1 MIFREGIEKYCD
13 EHSSLSD
20 PLFRELEEETRA
32 FAPKVAHMQ
41 VGTIEGRLLSLLTRL
56 SGATRILEFGTFTG
70 CSSLHFLKALPDHG
84 KLTTLDIDEKAVS
97 VARKFWSSHGWENK
111 VESLVQDA
119 HASVS
124 MLIDEV
130 DSGKR
135 PLFDLAFI
143 DADKSSYEDYFRAS
157 MKLVK
162 KGGLII
168 VDNTLWSGDV
178 LNPQDKA
185 AKAIHA
191 FNEARRTDS
200 RVESLLLP
208 IRDGVSLFQIL

>member
-1 MIFREGIEKYCD
+1 
-13 EHSSLSD
+13 
-20 PLFRELEEETRA
+20 
-32 FAPKVAHMQ
+32 
-41 VGTIEGRLLSLLTRL
+41 LLSLLTRL

-70 CSSLHFLKALPDHG
+70 CSSLHFLNALPDTG
-84 KLTTLDIDEKAVS
+84 RLTTLDIDEQAVA
-97 VARKFWSSHGWENK
+97 VARKFWSRHGWENK

-135 PLFDLAFI
+135 PLYDMAFI
-143 DADKSSYEDYFRAS
+143 DADKASYEDYFRAS
-157 MKLVK
+157 MRLVK

-178 LNPQDKA
+178 LNPKEKS

-191 FNEARRTDS
+191 FNEARKNDS
-200 RVESLLLP
+200 RVESLMLP
-208 IRDGVSLFQIL
+208 VRDGVSLFRIL

>member
-13 EHSSLSD
+13 DHSSLSD

-70 CSSLHFLKALPDHG
+70 CSSLHFLNALPDTG
-84 KLTTLDIDEKAVS
+84 RLTTLDIDEQAVA
-97 VARKFWSSHGWENK
+97 VARKFWSRHGWENK

-135 PLFDLAFI
+135 PLYDMAFI
-143 DADKSSYEDYFRAS
+143 DADKASYEDYFRAS
-157 MKLVK
+157 MRLVK

-178 LNPQDKA
+178 LNPQEKS

-191 FNEARRTDS
+191 FNEARKNDS
-200 RVESLLLP
+200 RVESLMLP
-208 IRDGVSLFQIL
+208 VRDGVSLFRIL

>member
-20 PLFRELEEETRA
+20 PLFKELEEETRA
-32 FAPKVAHMQ
+32 FAPRVAHMQ

-56 SGATRILEFGTFTG
+56 SGASRILEFGTFTG
-70 CSSLHFLKALPDHG
+70 CSSLHFLKALPAHG
-84 KLTTLDIDEKAVS
+84 KLTTLDIDEKAVA
-97 VARKFWSSHGWENK
+97 VARKFWSSHGWEHK

-124 MLIDEV
+124 MLIEEV

-135 PLFDLAFI
+135 PLFDMAFI
-143 DADKSSYEDYFRAS
+143 DADKASYEDYFRAS

-178 LNPQDKA
+178 LNPQEKA

-191 FNEARRTDS
+191 FNEARRTDQ

>member
-1 MIFREGIEKYCD
+1 MIFKEGIEAYCD
-13 EHSSLSD
+13 AHSSLSD
-20 PLFRELEEETRA
+20 PLFKELEEETRA
-32 FAPKVAHMQ
+32 FAPRGAHMQ

-56 SGATRILEFGTFTG
+56 SGATRVLEFGTFTG
-70 CSSLHFLKALPDHG
+70 CSSLHFLTALPEQG
-84 KLTTLDIDEKAVS
+84 RLTTLDLDEGAVA
-97 VARKFWSSHGWENK
+97 VARKFWSRHAWEGR

-135 PLFDLAFI
+135 PLYDLAFI
-143 DADKSSYEDYFRAS
+143 DADKASYEDYFRAS
-157 MKLVK
+157 LKLVR
-162 KGGLII
+162 KGGMIL
-168 VDNTLWSGDV
+168 VDNTLFSGEV
-178 LNPQDKA
+178 LNPQGKS

-191 FNEARRTDS
+191 FNEARKTDS

-208 IRDGVSLFQIL
+208 VRDGLSIFRIL

>member
-70 CSSLHFLKALPDHG
+70 CSSLHFLKALPDNG
-84 KLTTLDIDEKAVS
+84 KLTTLDIDEKAVA
-97 VARKFWSSHGWENK
+97 VARKFWSSHGWESK

-124 MLIDEV
+124 MLIEEV

-157 MKLVK
+157 LKLVK

-191 FNEARRTDS
+191 FNEARRTDI